1 MKLGIEVE
9 VENLPNPVPYPNS
22 VIKPDGSLRNNGI
35 EYVSEVLDNELTAK
49 QWYSG
54 LLAQLNAAEADFN
67 KRCGVHIHMNFRGTN
82 KGVRQAFLLKYL
94 VVERHLLSLIPQRRG
109 SNFCLPLLD
118 YDGDLDNFRKYFS
131 DLEGTRSCHY
141 MSKYSALN
149 LKPLMTLGTM
159 EFRALPSLSTPEL
172 FNQVLDILV
181 FIRKKTINQIIAKY
195 NIPMR
200 DVLEAKAF
208 MRVITAQ
215 RDTSSMEFLDSHF
228 KAPKRP
234 VSGITEEDL
243 LRYLTGN

>member
-1 MKLGIEVE
+1 MKIGIEVE
-9 VENLPNPVPYPNS
+9 VENLPDPIPYPNS
-22 VIKPDGSLRNNGI
+22 VIKHDGSLRNNGI
-35 EYVSEVLDNELTAK
+35 EYVSTILDNEVAAK

-54 LLAQLNAAEADFN
+54 LLSLLTAAEADFN

-94 VVERHLLSLIPQRRG
+94 VIERYLLSLIPQRKG

-118 YDGDLDNFRKYFS
+118 YDGDLEYFRRYFS
-131 DLEGTRSCHY
+131 DTEGTRPCNY

-159 EFRALPSLSTPEL
+159 EFRALPSLPTPEL
-172 FNQVLDILV
+172 FNQVMDILA
-181 FIRKKTINQIIAKY
+181 FIRKKTINQIITKY

-208 MRVITAQ
+208 MRVITAN
-215 RDTSSMEFLDSHF
+215 RDTSSMEFLNTHF
-228 KAPKRP
+228 KPPKRAT
-234 VSGITEEDL
+234 SGITEEDIMA
-243 LRYLTGN
+243 YLARS